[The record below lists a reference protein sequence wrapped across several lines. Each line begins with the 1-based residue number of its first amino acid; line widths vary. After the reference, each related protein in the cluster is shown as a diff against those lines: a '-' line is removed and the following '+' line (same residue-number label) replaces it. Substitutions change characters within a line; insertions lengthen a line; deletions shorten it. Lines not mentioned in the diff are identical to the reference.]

1 MEDNVKRVPRILIVD
16 DYADA
21 REMYREFLVFK
32 GYDVMEAT
40 NGREALEK
48 ASATTF
54 DLIVLDLALP
64 KIDGMQVIKALHEGP
79 KTRGLPIIVL
89 SGSVQPAVRNQVL
102 KAGAALFLKKHCLPE
117 ELEAAMRA
125 FVSAAER
132 RS

>member
-48 ASATTF
+48 ASATPF

-89 SGSVQPAVRNQVL
+89 SGSVQPAVRDQVL
-102 KAGAALFLKKHCLPE
+102 KAGAALFLKKPCLPE

-125 FVSAAER
+125 FVSAPEP